1 MILIDSVYIK
11 DENYYPKVFL
21 EKYNFIEELEIY
33 FYDSYKVGYDEEY
46 FDDSDSDDSDEK
58 ILMKKIQMKKI

>member
-21 EKYNFIEELEIY
+21 EKYNLIEELEIY
-33 FYDSYKVGYDEEY
+33 FYDSYNVGYDEEY
-46 FDDSDSDDSDEK
+46 FDDSNSDDSDEK
-58 ILMKKIQMKKI
+58 ILMKKIQMKKN